1 MTTADS
7 SATPLPLQGVKVLE
21 LGALIAGPYASAL
34 FAQFGADVI
43 KIEPP
48 GQGDP
53 LRKWRKLHQ
62 GTSLWWYVQ
71 SRNKK
76 SVVLDLKTDEGRD
89 IVRRLAAEA
98 DIVVENFRPGTLE
111 KWGLGWEMLSAD
123 NPGLIMVR
131 ISGYGQTGPRR
142 DLPGFAAIAEA
153 MGGLRFVTGFP
164 DRPPVRSGVS
174 IGDTLA
180 SLYGALGALM
190 ALHHRNTNGGK
201 GQVVDVALYEAVFG
215 VMESL
220 IPEFSAQGF
229 VRQRSGAS
237 LPGISPSNTY
247 ECRDGQHVVIAGNGD
262 ALFRRLM
269 QAIGRDDLA
278 TDPGLAHNDGRVQRN
293 DELDAAI
300 GAWTA
305 RHDIDEVVR
314 VLERAEVP
322 VGKIYS
328 AADIA
333 ADEHYQARGMLEEH
347 VLADGQRVTLPG
359 IVPKL
364 SATPGRTRW
373 LGPTL
378 GEHTSQVLA
387 ALASHSRDSRERSK

>member
-1 MTTADS
+1 
-7 SATPLPLQGVKVLE
+7 LQGVKVLE
-21 LGALIAGPYASAL
+21 LGSLIAGPYAAAL

-43 KIEPP
+43 KVEPP

-76 SVVLDLKTDEGRD
+76 SVVLDLKSDQGRG

-98 DIVVENFRPGTLE
+98 DILVENFRPGTLE
-111 KWGLGWEMLSAD
+111 KWGLGWDTLSAD

-180 SLYGALGALM
+180 SMYGALGALM
-190 ALHHRNTNGGK
+190 ALHHRKNNGGK

-220 IPEFSAQGF
+220 LPEFSAQGF

-278 TDPGLAHNDGRVQRN
+278 TDAALAHNDGRVRRN

-305 RHDIDEVVR
+305 RYDIDEVVR
-314 VLERAEVP
+314 ILERAEVP

-347 VLADGQRVTLPG
+347 VLADGQRVMLPG

-378 GEHTSQVLA
+378 GEHTAEVLTD
-387 ALASHSRDSRERSK
+387 LEEKSK